1 MIISNLNHLEVLGAD
16 AKVSGGL
23 NASSSYS
30 ELDNI
35 GINFTS
41 NNNFSTSIDTPW
53 SYGNS
58 AAAGAKGD
66 AINNTCYPTSSY
78 TKADTVAVTQF
89 LGGSFSGSASVAV
102 INPYC

>member
-1 MIISNLNHLEVLGAD
+1 MIISNLNHLEVLVAD
-16 AKVSGGL
+16 AKVEGGL
-23 NASSSYS
+23 NASSSYL
-30 ELDNI
+30 ETDNI
-35 GINFTS
+35 GITFNS
-41 NNNFSTSIDTPW
+41 NNNFSTSVSTPW

-58 AAAGAKGD
+58 AAAGGKGD
-66 AINNTCYPTSSY
+66 AINNTCFATSSY